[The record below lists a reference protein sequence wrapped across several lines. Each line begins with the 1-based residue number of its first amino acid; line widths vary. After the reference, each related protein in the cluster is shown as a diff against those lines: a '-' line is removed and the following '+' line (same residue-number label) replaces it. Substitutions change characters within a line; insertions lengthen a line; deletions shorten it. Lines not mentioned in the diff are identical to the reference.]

1 MTTEAAIEKT
11 ATPIQTVNPP
21 IQMYYLSR
29 HYTGAIYWHAPDG
42 TIYGL
47 NPADAKP
54 YQWLRV
60 NDDDGKP
67 VMALYTKPGVDAI
80 LEVSID
86 GANSVAATLL
96 HAEDD
101 NARRVY
107 YCATDLGNTTVLQRP
122 AFKLRAQGFEDSPI
136 EVNTNFYVMCV
147 G

>member
-1 MTTEAAIEKT
+1 M
-11 ATPIQTVNPP
+11 NPV
-21 IQMYYLSR
+21 
-29 HYTGAIYWHAPDG
+29 
-42 TIYGL
+42 
-47 NPADAKP
+47 DAKP
-54 YQWLRV
+54 CEWLTV

-67 VMALYTKPGVDAI
+67 VMALYTKPGIDAI

-136 EVNTNFYVMCV
+136 EINANFYVMCV